1 MCGQVP
7 GSMRKR
13 VMMSLIVGITPLC
26 SPALEHLWVFTG
38 PCMDHQNIDLKQRDY
53 QIFLQQTYV
62 YSGSA
67 ENCKYQ
73 QAMWRT
79 MKGDLFSREE
89 KETGKAGVN
98 KENMAFY
105 WLSPCQERRGVF
117 LLLGLCYCCRVWEL
131 PFLVSWLSLFNWSFC
146 LSFFFFL
153 HLEGMTSVFWGW
165 KCSNWITNTHRLCIY
180 FIIITYI

>member
-7 GSMRKR
+7 GTMRKR

-53 QIFLQQTYV
+53 QIFLQQTYI

-73 QAMWRT
+73 QAHQQRIASIS
-79 MKGDLFSREE
+79 KPISRELQVS
-89 KETGKAGVN
+89 ASQSA
-98 KENMAFY
+98 ENCKYQQANQQRIA
-105 WLSPCQERRGVF
+105 SISKPC
-117 LLLGLCYCCRVWEL
+117 
-131 PFLVSWLSLFNWSFC
+131 
-146 LSFFFFL
+146 
-153 HLEGMTSVFWGW
+153 EGQ
-165 KCSNWITNTHRLCIY
+165 
-180 FIIITYI
+180 

>member
-1 MCGQVP
+1 
-7 GSMRKR
+7 
-13 VMMSLIVGITPLC
+13 
-26 SPALEHLWVFTG
+26 
-38 PCMDHQNIDLKQRDY
+38 MDHQNIDLKQRDY

-146 LSFFFFL
+146 LSFFFFFYIWKAWHLCFEVENVVTGSLTHIHYVFTLLLL
-153 HLEGMTSVFWGW
+153 H
-165 KCSNWITNTHRLCIY
+165 IY
-180 FIIITYI
+180 NDIH